1 MTEEQLED
9 LRLDKNRRA
18 AKKTKEKNERMLN
31 LVLSRYPN
39 GGNIRGHSPEEA
51 SLILTTGPF
60 FKCMETMIR
69 AGVPFKVCI
78 SSRDDNEA
86 EWEFTD
92 GQIDNNKDS
101 YFDES
106 VDCGIVS
113 FSLFVGGLVAA
124 KQVEKGDTDEEKE
137 LKRIGT
143 PPQVVRGVE
152 REVGTFWI
160 KETKRC
166 INTKKS
172 LGAGSYPAV
181 LGEAR
186 VAVSLQVRGAKN
198 KVFNLDASEEEEESE
213 LKKFCEYV
221 ESFV

>member
-1 MTEEQLED
+1 MRGESGGVIGLGNNTE
-9 LRLDKNRRA
+9 
-18 AKKTKEKNERMLN
+18 T
-31 LVLSRYPN
+31 
-39 GGNIRGHSPEEA
+39 
-51 SLILTTGPF
+51 LT
-60 FKCMETMIR
+60 R
-69 AGVPFKVCI
+69 
-78 SSRDDNEA
+78 SQ
-86 EWEFTD
+86 FT
-92 GQIDNNKDS
+92 IP
-101 YFDES
+101 S